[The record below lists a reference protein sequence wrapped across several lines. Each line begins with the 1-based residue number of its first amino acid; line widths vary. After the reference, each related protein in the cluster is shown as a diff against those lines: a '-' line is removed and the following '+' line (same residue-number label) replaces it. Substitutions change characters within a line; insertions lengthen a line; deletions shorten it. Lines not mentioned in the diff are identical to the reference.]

1 MPARRPYRKS
11 QTRER
16 STYAEMLLAQLRETN
31 KRIDRLEEKI
41 DALKDKADN
50 NRRFL
55 PNISTV
61 DISYIGIALGVLYA
75 LFLK

>member
-1 MPARRPYRKS
+1 
-11 QTRER
+11 
-16 STYAEMLLAQLRETN
+16 MLLAQLRETN
-31 KRIDRLEEKI
+31 KRINWLEEKI